1 VPRHNDAEAVE
12 NAIGVINQLLDEG
25 LRLQRGIKQ
34 KGA

>member
-12 NAIGVINQLLDEG
+12 NAIGIINQLLAER
-25 LRLQRGIKQ
+25 LRLQRGMKQ